1 MWREFQCLK
10 HRGGICGLSALVADP
25 LGEDVTSA
33 SLPRRNEFGADYFA
47 LYELPAAFRI
57 DEALLDQRYIELQT
71 RVHPDRFAGRG
82 ETEKRLSLQWATRAN
97 EAYQVLKKPLLRAI
111 YLLQL
116 AGYDLGSENNRLMPN
131 DFLMEQMEW
140 REAVAEARAAREHHQ
155 LALLH
160 HRLQRDI
167 RQRYDELASL
177 FDDRRNLEQS
187 ADRVRRL
194 MFLERLLIDIDD
206 AMSACEE
213 S

>member
-1 MWREFQCLK
+1 M
-10 HRGGICGLSALVADP
+10 SSSVPDALA
-25 LGEDVTSA
+25 GNVTHGA
-33 SLPRRNEFGADYFA
+33 LPRRADFGADHFA

-57 DEALLDQRYIELQT
+57 DEALLDRRYIELQT
-71 RVHPDRFAGRG
+71 RVHPDRFAGSG
-82 ETEKRLSLQWATRAN
+82 EAEKRLSLQWATRVN
-97 EAYQVLKKPLLRAI
+97 EAYQVLKKPLLRAV

-116 AGYDLGSENNRLMPN
+116 AGCDLGSENNRLMPN

-140 REAVAEARAAREHHQ
+140 REAVGEARAAREHHQ

-167 RQRYDELASL
+167 RQRYDELADL
-177 FDDRRNLEQS
+177 LDNRRDLEQS

-194 MFLERLLIDIDD
+194 MFLERLLTEIDD